1 MSNYYSETSNNLIN
15 NTIFKIHNQEFRWKE
30 LMWLNPEYYKK
41 YGFKFFRTFYGN
53 FIIFKFKKW
62 RKSKYSILFN

>member
-30 LMWLNPEYYKK
+30 LM
-41 YGFKFFRTFYGN
+41 
-53 FIIFKFKKW
+53 
-62 RKSKYSILFN
+62 